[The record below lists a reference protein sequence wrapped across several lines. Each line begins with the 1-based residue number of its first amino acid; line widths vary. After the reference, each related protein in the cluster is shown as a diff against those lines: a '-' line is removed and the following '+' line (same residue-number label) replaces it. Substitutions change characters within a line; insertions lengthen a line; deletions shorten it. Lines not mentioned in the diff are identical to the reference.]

1 MQTYYVLNWKFL
13 KAWEPTRSDAFFSLH
28 GWQEA
33 LSRYN
38 RNLEQ
43 GSALNIAALSPDNS
57 EVIAVS
63 NFSSIIHGPFQSC
76 NLGYSIAEKYQGKGL
91 MFEILDAL
99 IPYVFERYQLHRIMA
114 NHLPHNKR
122 SEALLKKLGF
132 EREGYAKD
140 YLQIDGQWQDHVLN
154 SRLAPDVLSE

>member
-1 MQTYYVLNWKFL
+1 
-13 KAWEPTRSDAFFSLH
+13 
-28 GWQEA
+28 
-33 LSRYN
+33 
-38 RNLEQ
+38 
-43 GSALNIAALSPDNS
+43 
-57 EVIAVS
+57 
-63 NFSSIIHGPFQSC
+63 
-76 NLGYSIAEKYQGKGL
+76 
-91 MFEILDAL
+91 
-99 IPYVFERYQLHRIMA
+99 MA